1 MLRARWFYVSL
12 SSTVLLLTGGLVA
25 LRSQTSGRERI
36 RERIDETRLVTLA
49 GNTRPEAI
57 PANDLGAVS
66 DDLAVDHML
75 LQLKRSPQQERVV
88 EQLIADLH
96 NPSSPAFHK
105 WLSARDFGGN

>member
-1 MLRARWFYVSL
+1 MLRARWLYVSL
-12 SSTVLLLTGGLVA
+12 LSIVLLLTNGLVA

-36 RERIDETRLVTLA
+36 REAVDENRLVTLP

-57 PANDLGAVS
+57 PANDLGAVP

-75 LQLKRSPQQERVV
+75 LQLKRSPGQERAV

-96 NPSSPAFHK
+96 NPESPDFHK
-105 WLSARDFGGN
+105 WLSARN